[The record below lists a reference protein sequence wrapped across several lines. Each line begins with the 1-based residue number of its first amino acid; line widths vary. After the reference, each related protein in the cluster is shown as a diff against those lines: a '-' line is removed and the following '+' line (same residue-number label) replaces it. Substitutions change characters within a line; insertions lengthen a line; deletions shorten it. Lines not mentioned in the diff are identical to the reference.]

1 MKPDPRD
8 MDQTERACPEE
19 LSRRVYPERVTVAV
33 VGKPQGRHGEVLAQI
48 LTDFP
53 ERLLERRQVLLWN
66 GKTGSAGQP
75 ATIIG
80 GWFHKGGIVLQFEG
94 CTTRAD
100 AEKLRGWHV
109 QIPKADRVELPAGGY
124 YISDL
129 MDCEVFEQTP
139 EGAQPLGRVRDVIPT
154 GENLAGPHLLK
165 VETPDGAILIPLA
178 QEICPLVDVTA
189 RRIEVVLPE
198 GLKDANRFSIRQS
211 GSRRRRHNLRS

>member
-1 MKPDPRD
+1 MNPDPREAG
-8 MDQTERACPEE
+8 QTERACPEGV
-19 LSRRVYPERVTVAV
+19 LPERVTVAV

-53 ERLLERRQVLLWN
+53 ERLLKRRQVFLWN
-66 GKTGSAGQP
+66 GNPAAPGQP
-75 ATIIG
+75 ATITR
-80 GWFHKGGIVLQFEG
+80 GWFHKGRIVLQFEG

-109 QIPKADRVELPAGGY
+109 QIPKAERVELPAGSH

-129 MDCEVFEQTP
+129 IGCEVFEETA
-139 EGAQPLGRVRDVIPT
+139 EGAKTLGRVCDVIPT

-165 VETPDGAILIPLA
+165 VETREGAILIPLA
-178 QEICPLVDVTA
+178 QEICPVVDVAA

-211 GSRRRRHNLRS
+211 GPRRPRRKSRD